1 MVKRSI
7 EITIRRKLYNQAQKP
22 IGASQMAS
30 DFLEGPLSLA
40 ALPGRAQQDR
50 ENGLA

>member
-22 IGASQMAS
+22 IEASQMTS
-30 DFLEGPLSLA
+30 DFLEGPLCIA
-40 ALPGRAQQDR
+40 ALPGKAQQDR